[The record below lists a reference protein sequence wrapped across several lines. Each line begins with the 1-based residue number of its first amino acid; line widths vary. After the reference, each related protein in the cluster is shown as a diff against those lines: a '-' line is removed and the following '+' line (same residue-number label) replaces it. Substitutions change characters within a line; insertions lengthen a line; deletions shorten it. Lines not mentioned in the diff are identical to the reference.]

1 MTDTASDITSVDD
14 IAWDLEPLL
23 PTPGADGVTELLDAA
38 AAEVDHLET
47 YRGRLVDLSAGELA
61 DFFEHLADVIDKLGR
76 AGNYTSLKFSVA
88 TDDPEVGALMQK
100 TQERS
105 TIIGSRL
112 IFVELELAQLSDE
125 RAAELIADPQLSNVA
140 HHLEG
145 ILRYKDHLL
154 SEPEEVVLSE
164 KSVAGASAWSRLY
177 DEQSSVITVKQG
189 DDEVPLMAALAG
201 LQNPDASKRA
211 EIAAAI
217 TEGLQPGIRT
227 RAFIYNTL
235 LSDKSVDDRL
245 REYPT
250 WISARNLSNEAS
262 DESVQALI
270 EAVVGRYEIPQ
281 RWYAL
286 KAKML
291 GVPKLKDWDRMAPV
305 VEDTAEFGWD
315 EAKSLV
321 DDAYRSFSPEIADV
335 VQQFFQND
343 WIDAPMRPAKRGG
356 AFCAY
361 TVPSHH
367 PYLLLNWT
375 SQRRDVLT
383 LAHELG
389 HGVHAYLAR
398 PQGIFHQTTPLTLAE
413 TASVFGE
420 TVTFGK
426 LLDGVTDP
434 AERLP
439 LLAEHLEDQIA
450 TVFRQVAM
458 NRFEDAVHTERREVG
473 ELSVERF
480 GELWGDSQTAMLGDA
495 VEVSEGYKTWWSYV
509 PHFIHTPGY
518 VYAYAYGQLLALSV
532 YARYVE
538 EGPSFVPR
546 YLELLA
552 AGGSKSP
559 QDLGKIVGVDLGDP
573 GFWDGGLDII
583 EQLLV
588 DTEQAAAAAGRV

>member
-1 MTDTASDITSVDD
+1 MSSSASVDE

-23 PTPGADGVTELLDAA
+23 PTPGAAGVTELLDAA
-38 AAEVDHLET
+38 SAEVDALER
-47 YRGRLVDLSAGELA
+47 YRGTLTSLDAAELA
-61 DFFEHLADVIDKLGR
+61 AFFEALASIVDKIGR
-76 AGNYTSLKFSVA
+76 ATNYAMLRFSVA
-88 TDDPEVGALMQK
+88 TDDPEVGAMMQK
-100 TQERS
+100 AQEQS
-105 TIIGSRL
+105 TTIGSRM

-125 RAAELIADPQLSNVA
+125 RAAELIADPLLASVA

-145 ILRYKDHLL
+145 ILRYKHHML

-164 KSVAGASAWSRLY
+164 KSVSGASAWSRLY
-177 DEQSSVITVKQG
+177 DEQTSVIMVDLDG
-189 DDEVPLMAALAG
+189 DELPLMAALSK
-201 LQNPDASKRA
+201 LQDPDPAAREATA
-211 EIAAAI
+211 EAI
-217 TEGLQPGIRT
+217 TEALRPGLRT

-245 REYPT
+245 RSYPT
-250 WISARNLSNEAS
+250 WISSRNLSNEAS

-281 RWYAL
+281 RWYRL
-286 KAKML
+286 KAQML
-291 GVPKLKDWDRMAPV
+291 GLEKLNDWDRMAPV
-305 VEDTAEFGWD
+305 VEDTVEFDW
-315 EAKSLV
+315 ESATELV
-321 DDAYRSFSPEIADV
+321 GDAYRSFSPEIADV
-335 VQQFFQND
+335 VQQFFDNA

-458 NRFEDAVHTERREVG
+458 SRFEDAVHTERRDVG
-473 ELSVERF
+473 ELSVEKF
-480 GELWGDSQTAMLGDA
+480 GDLWASTQRDMLGDS
-495 VEVSEGYKTWWSYV
+495 VEVSEGYRDWWSYV

-546 YLELLA
+546 YLEMLA
-552 AGGSKSP
+552 AGGSLAP
-559 QDLGKIVGVDLGDP
+559 QELGNIVGVDLGDP
-573 GFWDGGLDII
+573 AFWDGGLDII
-583 EQLLV
+583 ERLLL
-588 DTEQAAAAAGRV
+588 DTEAAAAAAGRIPG

>member
-1 MTDTASDITSVDD
+1 MTDTASDISSVDD

-245 REYPT
+245 RKYPT